1 MELTTS
7 TPTYE
12 KGQLYQISIVDFQPD
27 PNQPRKSM
35 DPQALAELADSIKS
49 VGVLQPLLFRVGI
62 GGIGGHDPISPE
74 IGIVSPNSP
83 TPDSPEIG
91 IVSPDSGQMSQSL
104 IIVAGERRWAAAQ
117 QAGLTVL
124 PAICVEG
131 NTAEIA
137 LVENL
142 QRQDLTPVE
151 EAEAL
156 GRLQEE
162 QKYTQEQ
169 LGGIIG
175 KAQNTLSETLSLN
188 RLPLTIRNECRT
200 DRTIGK
206 KVLIAIAK
214 KKQERG
220 MMTAYNDYK
229 AKLDKQKAARQK
241 KDPNDPLALFD
252 LLDKAIA
259 KLQSIDPTAWTEEDK
274 ATFQTSLANLKIE
287 ISSRQ
292 G

>member
-1 MELTTS
+1 MMLE
-7 TPTYE
+7 TPQYE

-49 VGVLQPLLFRVGI
+49 VGVLQPLLFRV
-62 GGIGGHDPISPE
+62 GIGGHDPISPE

-241 KDPNDPLALFD
+241 KDPNDPLTLFD

>member
-1 MELTTS
+1 MELSTS

-35 DPQALAELADSIKS
+35 DPEALAELADSIKS
-49 VGVLQPLLFRVGI
+49 VGVLQPLLFRVA
-62 GGIGGHDPISPE
+62 PA
-74 IGIVSPNSP
+74 P
-83 TPDSPEIG
+83 TQS
-91 IVSPDSGQMSQSL
+91 SALSTQSL
-104 IIVAGERRWAAAQ
+104 LYIVAGERRWAAAQ
-117 QAGLTVL
+117 KAGVLVL

-169 LGGIIG
+169 LGAIIG

-188 RLPLTIRNECRT
+188 RLPLAIRNECRT

-292 G
+292 AQ

>member
-1 MELTTS
+1 MMLE
-7 TPTYE
+7 TPQYE
-12 KGQLYQISIVDFQPD
+12 KGQLYQISIVDFRPD

-62 GGIGGHDPISPE
+62 GGHDPISPE
-74 IGIVSPNSP
+74 IGIVSP
-83 TPDSPEIG
+83 DSAT
-91 IVSPDSGQMSQSL
+91 PDSGQMSQSL

-259 KLQSIDPTAWTEEDK
+259 KLQSIDPTA
-274 ATFQTSLANLKIE
+274 
-287 ISSRQ
+287 
-292 G
+292 

>member
-1 MELTTS
+1 MMLE
-7 TPTYE
+7 TPQYE
-12 KGQLYQISIVDFQPD
+12 KGQLYQISIVDFRPD

-49 VGVLQPLLFRVGI
+49 VGVLQPLLFRVEE
-62 GGIGGHDPISPE
+62 GGIGGHDPI
-74 IGIVSPNSP
+74 
-83 TPDSPEIG
+83 SPEIG

-241 KDPNDPLALFD
+241 KDPNDPLTLFD
-252 LLDKAIA
+252 LLGKAIA

>member
-49 VGVLQPLLFRVGI
+49 
-62 GGIGGHDPISPE
+62 
-74 IGIVSPNSP
+74 
-83 TPDSPEIG
+83 
-91 IVSPDSGQMSQSL
+91 
-104 IIVAGERRWAAAQ
+104 VAGERRWAAAQ

-241 KDPNDPLALFD
+241 KDPNDPLTLFD

>member
-1 MELTTS
+1 MMLE
-7 TPTYE
+7 TPQYE
-12 KGQLYQISIVDFQPD
+12 KGQLYQISIVDFRPD

-49 VGVLQPLLFRVGI
+49 VGVLQPLLFRV
-62 GGIGGHDPISPE
+62 GIGGHDPISPE

-241 KDPNDPLALFD
+241 KDP
-252 LLDKAIA
+252 
-259 KLQSIDPTAWTEEDK
+259 
-274 ATFQTSLANLKIE
+274 
-287 ISSRQ
+287 
-292 G
+292 

>member
-1 MELTTS
+1 MMLE
-7 TPTYE
+7 TPQYE
-12 KGQLYQISIVDFQPD
+12 KGQLYQISIVDFRPD

-49 VGVLQPLLFRVGI
+49 VGVLQPLLFRVEG

-74 IGIVSPNSP
+74 IGIVSP
-83 TPDSPEIG
+83 
-91 IVSPDSGQMSQSL
+91 DSGQVPGTL

-229 AKLDKQKAARQK
+229 AKPPGRRRT
-241 KDPNDPLALFD
+241 
-252 LLDKAIA
+252 
-259 KLQSIDPTAWTEEDK
+259 PTT
-274 ATFQTSLANLKIE
+274 
-287 ISSRQ
+287 R
-292 G
+292 

>member
-1 MELTTS
+1 
-7 TPTYE
+7 
-12 KGQLYQISIVDFQPD
+12 
-27 PNQPRKSM
+27 
-35 DPQALAELADSIKS
+35 
-49 VGVLQPLLFRVGI
+49 
-62 GGIGGHDPISPE
+62 
-74 IGIVSPNSP
+74 
-83 TPDSPEIG
+83 
-91 IVSPDSGQMSQSL
+91 MSQSL

-117 QAGLTVL
+117 KAGLTVL

-241 KDPNDPLALFD
+241 KDPNDPLTLFD

>member
-1 MELTTS
+1 MELSTS
-7 TPTYE
+7 TPMYE

-35 DPQALAELADSIKS
+35 DPEALAELADSIKS
-49 VGVLQPLLFRVGI
+49 VGVLQPLLFRVEEGN
-62 GGIGGHDPISPE
+62 PFL
-74 IGIVSPNSP
+74 V
-83 TPDSPEIG
+83 
-91 IVSPDSGQMSQSL
+91 
-104 IIVAGERRWAAAQ
+104 IVAGERRWAAAQ
-117 QAGLTVL
+117 KAGVLVL

-241 KDPNDPLALFD
+241 KDPNDPLTLFD

-292 G
+292 AQ

>member
-1 MELTTS
+1 MMLE
-7 TPTYE
+7 TPQYE
-12 KGQLYQISIVDFQPD
+12 KGQLYQISIVDFRPD

-62 GGIGGHDPISPE
+62 GGHDPISPE

-91 IVSPDSGQMSQSL
+91 IVSPDSGQVPGTL

-241 KDPNDPLALFD
+241 KDPNDPLTLFD
-252 LLDKAIA
+252 LLGKAIA